1 MPEGERQRVRD
12 ERGEPISFG
21 EFGGFEV
28 YPMPFF
34 ATLECEDINSTVAWY
49 RDALGFGV
57 MFTGPEIA
65 GQPSLVHLRRH
76 KYQDVLLR
84 PSAPAQPAAAMPRLT
99 LTFNADG
106 EVDELAARAREVA
119 PVRQSKVEAPANTPW
134 NTRDLRATDPEG
146 NALIFT
152 ARRTDIDPEAEA
164 RMREMFER
172 SLKGQK

>member
-1 MPEGERQRVRD
+1 
-12 ERGEPISFG
+12 
-21 EFGGFEV
+21 
-28 YPMPFF
+28 
-34 ATLECEDINSTVAWY
+34 
-49 RDALGFGV
+49 
-57 MFTGPEIA
+57 
-65 GQPSLVHLRRH
+65 QPSLVHLRRH

-146 NALIFT
+146 NALSSPRGARTSIPRPRRGCARCSSAASKGRSEVA
-152 ARRTDIDPEAEA
+152 ARR
-164 RMREMFER
+164 R
-172 SLKGQK
+172 